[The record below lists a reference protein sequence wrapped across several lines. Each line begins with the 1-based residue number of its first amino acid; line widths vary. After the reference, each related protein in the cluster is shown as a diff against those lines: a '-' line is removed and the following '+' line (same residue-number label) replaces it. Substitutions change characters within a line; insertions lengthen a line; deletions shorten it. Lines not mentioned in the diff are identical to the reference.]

1 MCALTLLKC
10 HKRSAVA
17 QAQVCARTGNHDM
30 HTVCTHT
37 HTHTHVELQ
46 AHTVHYYTY
55 MPYIDI
61 DMPEV
66 FNSSDV
72 TLSPE

>member
-1 MCALTLLKC
+1 MLGQETMTCIQFA
-10 HKRSAVA
+10 
-17 QAQVCARTGNHDM
+17 
-30 HTVCTHT
+30 HT

-55 MPYIDI
+55 MPYTDI